1 MDEWMDLIDVVDD
14 DEDRTKRIHTMH
26 THTETPTHTCQTTK
40 KNKSCGSKYV

>member
-26 THTETPTHTCQTTK
+26 THMPNKK